1 MVNFIGDAHLL
12 SALFC
17 ITPANNGCNVGIALI
32 CDDTLSVIVHGLLH
46 ARCDASHIRNHGH
59 LGPNLVIPLK
69 QLDGI
74 EAPLRLRH
82 ISSDALFDFLQSRL
96 HIGAEF
102 VYRYRCSAVP
112 CKLHCL
118 VGGLHDAGAL

>member
-59 LGPNLVIPLK
+59 LRRYLVIPFK

-74 EAPLRLRH
+74 EALLRLRH
-82 ISSDALFDFLQSRL
+82 IAADAPLDFLQGCL
-96 HIGAEF
+96 HIGGEL
-102 VYRYRCSAVP
+102 VYSRSRPAVP
-112 CKLHCL
+112 CKLHRL
-118 VGGLHDAGAL
+118 VGSLHDTGTL